1 VLAFHH
7 LFAGASGA
15 SSSHTSTFAH
25 NDAGGA
31 SAEPPPPHPLTT
43 ARAPAHAAE
52 TERACRA
59 SLANLHASLSPPLH
73 RSFRAHAELA
83 AELLPYVLRILAPDV
98 RPVVVGG
105 RAEGGVASVRR
116 EGERALVDRAVGCM
130 VATGI
135 KFERGRVE
143 AGDDE
148 GGKGGAAPLLQ
159 LQQQQQGWIYRMTP
173 EVDELAVFETMTRDG
188 GEGTGKVRF
197 AVRQVLQQAWTREV
211 AKLEAEARTRRFE
224 EGRRV
229 GDVAGG
235 GGDGEPDG
243 AVGSG
248 GSKRKRSAAVEGT
261 AAPEVKVKK
270 DFFGRTIEVVE
281 GAELGREKSGK
292 EARADRVWF
301 TYHEGFSN
309 AVRKGITLKELMD
322 GL

>member
-1 VLAFHH
+1 MLAFHH

-15 SSSHTSTFAH
+15 SLSHLSPFVH
-25 NDAGGA
+25 DGSGI
-31 SAEPPPPHPLTT
+31 SAEPPPHPLTT
-43 ARAPAHAAE
+43 ARAPVHAAE

-59 SLANLHASLSPPLH
+59 SLASLHAGLSLPLH
-73 RSFRAHAELA
+73 RSFRAHPELVR
-83 AELLPYVLRILAPDV
+83 ELLPYVLRILAPDV

-116 EGERALVDRAVGCM
+116 EGERALVDRAVSCM

-148 GGKGGAAPLLQ
+148 GRKEGPRQ
-159 LQQQQQGWIYRMTP
+159 LRQPQQQGWIYRMTP
-173 EVDELAVFETMTRDG
+173 EVDELAVFETMARDG
-188 GEGTGKVRF
+188 GESTGKVRF

-224 EGRRV
+224 EGRRTS
-229 GDVAGG
+229 DVAN
-235 GGDGEPDG
+235 GECDVV
-243 AVGSG
+243 VGSVG
-248 GSKRKRSAAVEGT
+248 VKRKRSAVEEVAG
-261 AAPEVKVKK
+261 PEVKMKR
-270 DFFGRTIEVVE
+270 DFFGRKVEVVE
-281 GAELGREKSGK
+281 GSGLDKEKSGK
-292 EARADRVWF
+292 EAREDRVWF

-322 GL
+322 SL